1 MLERLVAAGAAL
13 GASGIDVLGISDGTS
28 RAQLAPVVSDLV
40 RGLAARLDIALAV
53 PAEAVVV
60 LEEYGG
66 TYGVPTSA
74 CVEAIRLTARAEG
87 LLLDP
92 VYTGKAMAG
101 LMDLVRQGR
110 WRDDQA
116 VVFWHTGGQP
126 ALFAYADVLGGAS
139 D

>member
-1 MLERLVAAGAAL
+1 L
-13 GASGIDVLGISDGTS
+13 
-28 RAQLAPVVSDLV
+28 
-40 RGLAARLDIALAV
+40 
-53 PAEAVVV
+53 
-60 LEEYGG
+60 
-66 TYGVPTSA
+66 
-74 CVEAIRLTARAEG
+74 EAIRLTARAEG

-126 ALFAYADVLGGAS
+126 ALFAYADVLGDVS